1 MKQFSLIGGVD
12 SSFFYPM
19 HPPRHC
25 FHCCSLNPG
34 GGSFFFLGFFF
45 KGGESTDLVSCS
57 WTLFLSRLDPTRV
70 QVMMS
75 PLLSWLWDT
84 TLNESRGDFIT
95 WTLVGSSLDK
105 KRVHEQETKS
115 VDSPPLKKKP
125 RKKNEP
131 PGWKPDILAI
141 RPRGKSVPTP
151 GVEPGPPGWKPDILA
166 VRPRGTHVFARARTG
181 DLLWVGQMW

>member
-1 MKQFSLIGGVD
+1 MKQFSLICGVD

-105 KRVHEQETKS
+105 KRVHEGGLSKS
-115 VDSPPLKKKP
+115 SNFYHYLKVAILLAENVTSFTRASDCRIPPLF
-125 RKKNEP
+125 
-131 PGWKPDILAI
+131 I
-141 RPRGKSVPTP
+141 T
-151 GVEPGPPGWKPDILA
+151 GVRLSAADFSYIFHP
-166 VRPRGTHVFARARTG
+166 HVGFHLSTVAKISRAYIG
-181 DLLWVGQMW
+181 I